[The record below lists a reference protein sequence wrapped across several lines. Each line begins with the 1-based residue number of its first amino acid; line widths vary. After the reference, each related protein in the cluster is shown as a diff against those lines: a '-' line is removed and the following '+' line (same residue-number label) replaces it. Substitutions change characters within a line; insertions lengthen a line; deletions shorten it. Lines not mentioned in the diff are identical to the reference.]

1 MSPDNVDNLVVA
13 IVDLIESW
21 PKGWPDDDEL
31 YGNFCD
37 LVHDK
42 LEPFI
47 TKDRNYN

>member
-13 IVDLIESW
+13 VVELIESW
-21 PKGWPDDDEL
+21 PKGWADDDRL
-31 YGNFCD
+31 YSEFYD
-37 LVHDK
+37 LVHAK